1 MKEAPSMTIRLRF
14 PLSTVVCLAEH
25 AAVAAGHV
33 HPVGS
38 GHTGAALLLSSGT
51 DGIWL
56 SSNGLPVLP
65 APAGQ
70 PGSLD
75 RLAAFA
81 DRCPPATTWLEQVQL
96 LPTETPLAAVLPLVE
111 PTRRPLLEQLR
122 AGAAAGATTLIVL
135 LSGTGVDVAVG
146 RHRHRGHQPAC

>member
-1 MKEAPSMTIRLRF
+1 MKEAPIHDHPAEVPAVHCGLPGRARRRRGRTRPPSRLR
-14 PLSTVVCLAEH
+14 PH
-25 AAVAAGHV
+25 R
-33 HPVGS
+33 P
-38 GHTGAALLLSSGT
+38 ALLLSSGT

-65 APAGQ
+65 APARQ

-81 DRCPPATTWLEQVQL
+81 DQRPPATPWLEQAQL
-96 LPTETPLAAVLPLVE
+96 LHTETPLAAVLPLVE

-122 AGAAAGATTLIVL
+122 AGAAAGAT
-135 LSGTGVDVAVG
+135 
-146 RHRHRGHQPAC
+146 